1 MPAQLRCPQSP
12 LQLSTPRGS
21 PSLPASSRPS
31 HPTFQV
37 RTVGGR
43 RRSHRDERTEKV
55 IPSMGGRCPAAASES
70 LASGGW
76 QLTQEIVC
84 ILQDRAR
91 ITLLCHLLQ
100 LFLPGVS
107 PNTHHLRFPLSLSSP
122 PQLEDGPARA
132 ITGTLMER
140 SSCLLC
146 CWFWRSCE
154 PGTTLLRWKPPASTI
169 TGSLI

>member
-1 MPAQLRCPQSP
+1 MVRLSLPSLFFPRDKMPAQLRCPQSP

-43 RRSHRDERTEKV
+43 RRSQRDERTEKV

-70 LASGGW
+70 LASGEW
-76 QLTQEIVC
+76 QLTREIVC
-84 ILQDRAR
+84 ILQGRAR

-100 LFLPGVS
+100 LFLPGVGYDTS
-107 PNTHHLRFPLSLSSP
+107 VIRPADAPHRDMQLTHAGS
-122 PQLEDGPARA
+122 
-132 ITGTLMER
+132 GTA
-140 SSCLLC
+140 C
-146 CWFWRSCE
+146 
-154 PGTTLLRWKPPASTI
+154 
-169 TGSLI
+169 